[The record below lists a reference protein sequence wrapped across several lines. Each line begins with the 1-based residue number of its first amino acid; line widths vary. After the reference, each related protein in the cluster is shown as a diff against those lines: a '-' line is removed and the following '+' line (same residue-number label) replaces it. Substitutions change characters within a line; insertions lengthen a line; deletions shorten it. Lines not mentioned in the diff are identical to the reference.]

1 MSTLDFVPLLLALG
15 MLPVMVLLMVAGE
28 RVARRFREAPS
39 GPVDAAVLALL
50 GLLLGFQFA
59 GASSR
64 LDARRQ
70 IVLREANAIGT
81 AYLRVDIL
89 PAEEQPQLRALFKEY
104 TGLRIQMANARTIEE
119 AVVADAQSRK
129 VQGKIWSHAVAA
141 CRKDP
146 SPATKTLVI
155 SAINDMIDVTSERMV
170 ASHTHTPKAVIAL
183 LLGVTLMSAFIVG
196 YATEGP
202 PRPWVHRI
210 LFMLVIVTTLY
221 VTLDMEFPRAGL
233 IQVGAADEALT
244 ATLAGM
250 D

>member
-1 MSTLDFVPLLLALG
+1 MSTLDFVPLLLALAL
-15 MLPVMVLLMVAGE
+15 LPIMVLLMLAGE
-28 RVARRFREAPS
+28 RAARRFREAPA

-64 LDARRQ
+64 LDTRRQ

-81 AYLRVDIL
+81 AYLRIDLL
-89 PAEEQPQLRALFKEY
+89 PVEEQPQLRALFKEY
-104 TGLRIQMANARTIEE
+104 TGLRIQMANARLVEDAIE
-119 AVVADAQSRK
+119 ADAQSRK
-129 VQGKIWSHAVAA
+129 VQAKIWTHAVAA

-155 SAINDMIDVTSERMV
+155 SSINDMIDVTSERMV
-170 ASHTHTPKAVIAL
+170 ASHTHTPMAVIAL

-210 LFMLVIVTTLY
+210 MFMLVIVATLY
-221 VTLDMEFPRAGL
+221 VTLDMEYPRVGL
-233 IQVGAADEALT
+233 IRVGAADEVLN
-244 ATLAGM
+244 ATLSGM
-250 D
+250 G